1 MPYLF
6 LYSTAK
12 NRNNN
17 IFFSLRKKIKDWF
30 YSLFT
35 NLHFSQQCSKY
46 SFIFRKNFLH
56 FVQKYLNTIVV
67 CGISLPS

>member
-17 IFFSLRKKIKDWF
+17 IFFSLRKKFKIATKHKHENYEYETYQTF
-30 YSLFT
+30 
-35 NLHFSQQCSKY
+35 
-46 SFIFRKNFLH
+46 
-56 FVQKYLNTIVV
+56 
-67 CGISLPS
+67 